1 MGVIWLKL
9 LILVILANL
18 LSAVAIPVRA
28 QEADGKQTETCSL
41 PIGWDPAE
49 DFPRI
54 LAEHREWAAKW
65 ADNDYFSQWA
75 VDHPEGRANLCN
87 ANLRGVQLNEADLVG
102 AELNKA
108 NLSYAQL
115 NKADLVGAELN
126 KANLSYAQLNK
137 ADLVGA
143 ELNKADLG
151 GVQLNE
157 ANLFGAQL
165 NKANLPGVQLN
176 KANLFGAG
184 LNKANLFGAQ
194 LNKANLRGVHL
205 NEADLVGAELNKADL
220 VGAELNK
227 ANLSYA
233 QLNKA
238 DLRRVQLSEANL
250 FGAQLNKAVLIQS
263 GLKDTHLAAVNLT
276 DAIYAPASPPPD
288 AYVADIE
295 GLRTIV
301 FPKGNEAG
309 LVQLRELLQKAG
321 LRDLEREAT
330 YAIEHGRTWHAIC
343 LQPVEFT
350 PDDLH
355 MLLMHIAPAAQD
367 MR

>member
-126 KANLSYAQLNK
+126 KA
-137 ADLVGA
+137 
-143 ELNKADLG
+143 DLG
-151 GVQLNE
+151 GVQLN
-157 ANLFGAQL
+157 
-165 NKANLPGVQLN
+165 
-176 KANLFGAG
+176 
-184 LNKANLFGAQ
+184 
-194 LNKANLRGVHL
+194 
-205 NEADLVGAELNKADL
+205 
-220 VGAELNK
+220 
-227 ANLSYA
+227 
-233 QLNKA
+233 
-238 DLRRVQLSEANL
+238 EANL